1 MQVRAPGFSN
11 VGTLTLVVAGAFAVA
26 SPTPVHHH
34 HHLHAEKRDFEVTK
48 TVEYYYPGV
57 TAFVLDGKIVDQSQ
71 VCKGIDDGSLKW
83 EDPADGASYCLSSTA
98 KAIAKPTSTS
108 KADEVSLSIPSVAF
122 QEKNAQA
129 APVLSS
135 PASEWSTEDVPTAP
149 LHTVTTNSVPTTS
162 AILSDD
168 ATNDPVQTTSTS
180 SSQSKSTVTST
191 TATSS
196 SLETS
201 SSQPS
206 TISQGQGLELEFPD
220 GTIDCSI
227 FPSEYGPIEVEWA
240 NLGGWAGIQY
250 ITVEGDSVTNIV
262 TAVPGGKGCIPGAMC
277 SYACP
282 PGFQKSQWPSAQGST
297 GQSVGGIQCNS
308 AGKLA
313 LTNPGLSKN
322 LCMKGTG
329 ATNVQNRL
337 SNNAAICRTDYP
349 GLPFHS
355 YYFGISY

>member
-1 MQVRAPGFSN
+1 MPVQALN
-11 VGTLTLVVAGAFAVA
+11 VSTLTLVVAGAIAVA

-34 HHLHAEKRDFEVTK
+34 QHLHAEKRDFEVTK
-48 TVEYYYPGV
+48 TVNYYGPDI
-57 TAFVLDGKIVDQSQ
+57 TAFVLNGKIVDESQ
-71 VCKGIDDGSLKW
+71 VCKGIDDGSLQW
-83 EDPADGASYCLSSTA
+83 EDPAEGASQCLSSTT
-98 KAIAKPTSTS
+98 KAIAEPTSIS
-108 KADEVSLSIPSVAF
+108 LADEVSLPIPSVAF

-135 PASEWSTEDVPTAP
+135 PASKLSAEDVANAP
-149 LHTVTTNSVPTTS
+149 LHTLTTDSVPTTS
-162 AILSDD
+162 TILSDP
-168 ATNDPVQTTSTS
+168 ATTDPVQTTSTS
-180 SSQSKSTVTST
+180 SSESKSTVTPT

-220 GTIDCSI
+220 GTIDCSV

-313 LTNPGLSKN
+313 LTNPGLSKS

-329 ATNVQNRL
+329 ATNVQNKL

-355 YYFGISY
+355 IFLGISD

>member
-1 MQVRAPGFSN
+1 MQGQALN
-11 VGTLTLVVAGAFAVA
+11 VGILTLVVAGAIAVA
-26 SPTPVHHH
+26 SPTQVHHH
-34 HHLHAEKRDFEVTK
+34 QHLHAEKRDFKVTK
-48 TVEYYYPGV
+48 TLNYYGPDV
-57 TAFVLDGKIVDQSQ
+57 TTFVLNGKIVDKSQ
-71 VCKGIDDGSLKW
+71 VCKGIDDGSLQW
-83 EDPADGASYCLSSTA
+83 EDPADGVSQCLLSTT
-98 KAIAKPTSTS
+98 KAIAEPTSTS
-108 KADEVSLSIPSVAF
+108 IADKVSLSIPSVAF

-135 PASEWSTEDVPTAP
+135 PASESSPEDVPNAP
-149 LHTVTTNSVPTTS
+149 LHTVTTDSVPTTS
-162 AILSDD
+162 AILSD
-168 ATNDPVQTTSTS
+168 PVQTTSTS
-180 SSQSKSTVTST
+180 SSESKPTVTST

-196 SLETS
+196 SLEAST
-201 SSQPS
+201 SQPS

-220 GTIDCSI
+220 GTIDCSV

-313 LTNPGLSKN
+313 LTNPGLSKT

-329 ATNVQNRL
+329 ATNVQNKL

-355 YYFGISY
+355 YFFGISD